1 MDAPLPGINEPETIA
16 NTITDDATGRPFL
29 HSDHS
34 VNIDFHNDTLDKR
47 LQFTRNPVCL
57 IIFMTVKTD
66 VSHLKVLI

>member
-16 NTITDDATGRPFL
+16 NTITDDATGRPFYMQTTASIL
-29 HSDHS
+29 TSTMILLTNACS
-34 VNIDFHNDTLDKR
+34 SQEILI
-47 LQFTRNPVCL
+47 CL